1 MIKVIN
7 PSRLTHQP
15 FFHELINYL
24 DQHDDVTLR
33 EIKREFANFPNIDRS
48 IEDYI
53 KAGYVL
59 RENKRYH
66 QSVPLLENVTALSL
80 DQEVFV
86 RDDSPLYQELLN
98 MRFETHLTNQ
108 TNQAIL
114 VEKTDFLRE
123 QLTLSNYFYRLK
135 QQYPLINQQQ
145 KLYDLVGDV
154 NPEYALKYMTTFLLK
169 YGRKTELMQK
179 RCDIFV
185 DALVILGY
193 IAPNEA
199 GKYELKLDFDKE
211 TLTFRVKEALDKL

>member
-7 PSRLTHQP
+7 PSRLTRQP

-59 RENKRYH
+59 RKNKRYH

-179 RCDIFV
+179 RRDIFV

-211 TLTFRVKEALDKL
+211 TLTFRVKETLDKL

>member
-7 PSRLTHQP
+7 PSRLTRQP

-33 EIKREFANFPNIDRS
+33 EIKREFVNFPNIDRS

-59 RENKRYH
+59 RENKRYR

-179 RCDIFV
+179 RRDIFV

-193 IAPNEA
+193 IVPNEA
-199 GKYELKLDFDKE
+199 RKYELKLDFDQA
-211 TLTFRVKEALDKL
+211 TLTFRVKEALDKP

>member
-1 MIKVIN
+1 MIKIIN
-7 PSRLTHQP
+7 PSRLTRQP

-179 RCDIFV
+179 RRDIFV

-193 IAPNEA
+193 IVPNEA
-199 GKYELKLDFDKE
+199 RKYELKLDFDQA
-211 TLTFRVKEALDKL
+211 TLTFRVKEALDKP

>member
-1 MIKVIN
+1 MIKIIN
-7 PSRLTHQP
+7 PSRLTRQP

-59 RENKRYH
+59 RENKRYR

-179 RCDIFV
+179 RRDIFV

-193 IAPNEA
+193 IVTNEA
-199 GKYELKLDFDKE
+199 RKYELKLDFDQA
-211 TLTFRVKEALDKL
+211 TLTFRVKEALDKP

>member
-7 PSRLTHQP
+7 PSRLTRQP

>member
-7 PSRLTHQP
+7 PSRLTRQP

-53 KAGYVL
+53 KEGYVL

-86 RDDSPLYQELLN
+86 RDDRPLYQELLN

-135 QQYPLINQQQ
+135 QQYPLTNQQQ

-179 RCDIFV
+179 RRDIFV

>member
-7 PSRLTHQP
+7 PSRLTRQP

-98 MRFETHLTNQ
+98 MRFETHLINQ

-135 QQYPLINQQQ
+135 QQYPLTNQQQ

-179 RCDIFV
+179 RRDIFV

-211 TLTFRVKEALDKL
+211 PLTFRVKEALDKL

>member
-7 PSRLTHQP
+7 PSRLTRQP

-24 DQHDDVTLR
+24 NQHDDVTLR

-66 QSVPLLENVTALSL
+66 QSIPLLENVTALSL

-179 RCDIFV
+179 RRDIFV

-193 IAPNEA
+193 IVPNEA
-199 GKYELKLDFDKE
+199 RKYELKLDFDKE

>member
-59 RENKRYH
+59 RKNKRYH

-98 MRFETHLTNQ
+98 MRFETHLINQ

-179 RCDIFV
+179 RRDIFV

>member
-1 MIKVIN
+1 MIKIIN
-7 PSRLTHQP
+7 PSRLTRQP

-59 RENKRYH
+59 RENKRYR

-179 RCDIFV
+179 RRDIFV

-193 IAPNEA
+193 IVPNEA
-199 GKYELKLDFDKE
+199 RKYELKLDFDQA
-211 TLTFRVKEALDKL
+211 TLTFRVKEALDKP

>member
-59 RENKRYH
+59 RKNKRYH

-179 RCDIFV
+179 RRDIFV

-193 IAPNEA
+193 IVPNEA
-199 GKYELKLDFDKE
+199 RKYELKLDFDKE

>member
-7 PSRLTHQP
+7 PSRLTRQP

-135 QQYPLINQQQ
+135 QQYPLTNQQQ

>member
-7 PSRLTHQP
+7 PSRLTRQP

-59 RENKRYH
+59 RKNKRYH

-179 RCDIFV
+179 RRDIFV

-193 IAPNEA
+193 IVPNEA
-199 GKYELKLDFDKE
+199 RKYELKLDFDKE

>member
-7 PSRLTHQP
+7 PSRLTCQP
-15 FFHELINYL
+15 FFHKLINYL
-24 DQHDDVTLR
+24 DRHDDVTLR
-33 EIKREFANFPNIDRS
+33 EIKHEFANFSNIDRS
-48 IEDYI
+48 MEEYI

-59 RENKRYH
+59 RENKRYR
-66 QSVPLLENVTALSL
+66 QSVPLLENVTDLSL

-135 QQYPLINQQQ
+135 QQYPLTNQQQ

-179 RCDIFV
+179 RRDIFV

>member
-7 PSRLTHQP
+7 PSRLTRQL

-59 RENKRYH
+59 RKNKRYH

-98 MRFETHLTNQ
+98 MRFETHLINQ

-179 RCDIFV
+179 RRDIFV

>member
-7 PSRLTHQP
+7 PSRLTRQP

-59 RENKRYH
+59 RKNKRYH

-135 QQYPLINQQQ
+135 QQYPLTNQQQ

-179 RCDIFV
+179 RRDIFV

>member
-169 YGRKTELMQK
+169 YGRKAELMQK
-179 RCDIFV
+179 RRDIFV

-193 IAPNEA
+193 IVPNEA
-199 GKYELKLDFDKE
+199 RKYELKLDFDQA
-211 TLTFRVKEALDKL
+211 TLTFRVKEALDKP

>member
-179 RCDIFV
+179 RRDIFV

-193 IAPNEA
+193 IVPNES
-199 GKYELKLDFDKE
+199 GNYELKLDFDKE

>member
-7 PSRLTHQP
+7 PSRLTRQP

-59 RENKRYH
+59 RENKRYR

-179 RCDIFV
+179 RRDIFV

-193 IAPNEA
+193 IVPNEA
-199 GKYELKLDFDKE
+199 RKYELKLDFDQA
-211 TLTFRVKEALDKL
+211 TLTFRVKEALDKP

>member
-179 RCDIFV
+179 RRDIFV

>member
-123 QLTLSNYFYRLK
+123 QLTLSDYFYRLK
-135 QQYPLINQQQ
+135 QQYPLTNQQQ

-179 RCDIFV
+179 RRDIFV